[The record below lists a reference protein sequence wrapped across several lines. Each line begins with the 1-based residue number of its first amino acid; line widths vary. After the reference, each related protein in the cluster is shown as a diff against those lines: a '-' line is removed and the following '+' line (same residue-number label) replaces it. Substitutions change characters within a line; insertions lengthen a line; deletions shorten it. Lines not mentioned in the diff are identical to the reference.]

1 MAQNENYSQV
11 DLRVGTEAQFNAKV
25 DTLPAGTLFGV
36 TDATVSKADL
46 STDLKNEIN
55 GKITQPSNP
64 TGDSAVVI
72 DSNGVVST
80 KLLSDIG
87 SGITVDSELSDSSE
101 NPVQNKVIS
110 SALNSKVNNT
120 TTVNGHAL
128 SSNVTVTKSD
138 IGLGNVNNTSDANK
152 PISNATQAALNRKQ
166 NTLSAGTNIDI
177 TNNTISTKNVPT
189 LNGNNTFT
197 GSNTFSGSGDPQ
209 VVFQGDNGSVILETT
224 PGNSNITITIP
235 NAADGTLALLSD
247 IPTIRSTDDFAKKS
261 SSNTFTQQNTFQA
274 QTNFK
279 NYALYNPG
287 SSNYG
292 FTYQCNGNVNN
303 EVEIYGG
310 DGTSTKGRVVVHG
323 GNNAY
328 HKTEYRANEIRLYYD
343 STSTFDQLVF
353 PSGGGVIAVK
363 SQIKPIYRH
372 IIHLTRTNTTVNTG
386 FSVYATIYTSTKTKI
401 TDINVLTNV
410 LGNGNWVACNGYL
423 TDGTY
428 DVVMTLGTTY
438 IRPLKAADVSLVN
451 NVNWD
456 DTVVEL

>member
-72 DSNGVVST
+72 NSNGVVST

-87 SGITVDSELSDSSE
+87 SGITVNSELSDSSE

-110 SALNSKVNNT
+110 SALNS
-120 TTVNGHAL
+120 
-128 SSNVTVTKSD
+128 
-138 IGLGNVNNTSDANK
+138 
-152 PISNATQAALNRKQ
+152 
-166 NTLSAGTNIDI
+166 
-177 TNNTISTKNVPT
+177 
-189 LNGNNTFT
+189 
-197 GSNTFSGSGDPQ
+197 
-209 VVFQGDNGSVILETT
+209 
-224 PGNSNITITIP
+224 
-235 NAADGTLALLSD
+235 
-247 IPTIRSTDDFAKKS
+247 FAKKS

-274 QTNFK
+274 QTNFT
-279 NYALYNPG
+279 NYTLYNPE

-328 HKTEYRANEIRLYYD
+328 HKTEYTADQIRVYTDKSTVNSQLY
-343 STSTFDQLVF
+343 F
-353 PSGGGVIAVK
+353 PSNSGTIALK
-363 SQIKPIYRH
+363 QDIKPLYMH
-372 IIHLTRTNTTVNTG
+372 VLHLTRTNTTSNTG
-386 FSVYATIYTSTKTKI
+386 FSVYATIYTRTKTKI
-401 TDINVLTNV
+401 TNTTVLTMV
-410 LGNGNWVACNGYL
+410 LGSGNWVACNGYL

-438 IRPLKAADVSLVN
+438 IRPLKAADVQLVN

>member
-25 DTLPAGTLFGV
+25 DTLPAGTLFGI

-46 STDLKNEIN
+46 STDLKNEI
-55 GKITQPSNP
+55 
-64 TGDSAVVI
+64 
-72 DSNGVVST
+72 
-80 KLLSDIG
+80 
-87 SGITVDSELSDSSE
+87 
-101 NPVQNKVIS
+101 
-110 SALNSKVNNT
+110 NSKVNNT

-138 IGLGNVNNTSDANK
+138 IGLGNVDNTSDANK
-152 PISNATQAALNRKQ
+152 PISNATQAALNGKQ

-209 VVFQGDNGSVILETT
+209 VVFQGNNGSVILTTT

-247 IPTIRSTDDFAKKS
+247 IPTIPSTDDFAKKS
-261 SSNTFTQQNTFQA
+261 SSNTFTQQNTFTA
-274 QTNFK
+274 QTNFT
-279 NYALYNPG
+279 NYTLYNPQ

-328 HKTEYRANEIRLYYD
+328 HKTEYTADQIRVYTDKSTVNSQLY
-343 STSTFDQLVF
+343 F
-353 PSGGGVIAVK
+353 PSNSGTIALK
-363 SQIKPIYRH
+363 QDIKPLYMH
-372 IIHLTRTNTTVNTG
+372 ILHLTRTNTTSNTG
-386 FSVYATIYTSTKTKI
+386 FSVYATIYTRTKTKI
-401 TDINVLTNV
+401 TNTTVLTMV
-410 LGNGNWVACNGYL
+410 LGSGNWVACNGYL

-438 IRPLKAADVSLVN
+438 IRPLKAADVQLVN

>member
-138 IGLGNVNNTSDANK
+138 IGLGNVDNTSDADK
-152 PISNATQAALNRKQ
+152 PISNATQAALNEKQ

-189 LNGNNTFT
+189 LSGDNTFT

-247 IPTIRSTDDFAKKS
+247 IPTIPSTDDFAKKS
-261 SSNTFTQQNTFQA
+261 SSNTFTQQNTFTGQVRFGDTVKSYDGFTA
-274 QTNFK
+274 DNNSNSHYAKYSSDNIVYYKDLATAYSYEFPNSSGTLLTSNDVTDILKTIYPVGSVYINRTN
-279 NYALYNPG
+279 NDNPG
-287 SSNYG
+287 TLLGFGTWTRISDRFLYAATTSS
-292 FTYQCNGNVNN
+292 T
-303 EVEIYGG
+303 
-310 DGTSTKGRVVVHG
+310 
-323 GNNAY
+323 
-328 HKTEYRANEIRLYYD
+328 
-343 STSTFDQLVF
+343 
-353 PSGGGVIAVK
+353 
-363 SQIKPIYRH
+363 
-372 IIHLTRTNTTVNTG
+372 
-386 FSVYATIYTSTKTKI
+386 
-401 TDINVLTNV
+401 
-410 LGNGNWVACNGYL
+410 
-423 TDGTY
+423 
-428 DVVMTLGTTY
+428 TLGTTGGESTHKLT
-438 IRPLKAADVSLVN
+438 IDEMPSHNHNFDGWGTAAGNNGYVSGASVRNILTATSFSMNDTGGDQAHN
-451 NVNWD
+451 NMPPY
-456 DTVVEL
+456 VVVSIWYRVG

>member
-25 DTLPAGTLFGV
+25 DTLPAGTLFGI

-72 DSNGVVST
+72 NSNGVVST

-87 SGITVDSELSDSSE
+87 PNITVDSGLSDSSE
-101 NPVQNKVIS
+101 NPVQNKVIN

-138 IGLGNVNNTSDANK
+138 IGLGNVDNTSDANK
-152 PISNATQAALNRKQ
+152 PISNATQAALNGKQ
-166 NTLSAGTNIDI
+166 NKLSAGTNIDI

-209 VVFQGDNGSVILETT
+209 VVFQGSNGSVILTTT

-235 NAADGTLALLSD
+235 NAANGTLALLSD
-247 IPTIRSTDDFAKKS
+247 IPTVPSTDDFAKKS
-261 SSNTFTQQNTFQA
+261 SSNTFTQQNTFNGSVRFSGTVKSYDGFTA
-274 QTNFK
+274 DKSSNSHYAKYSSDNIVYYKDSSTSYTYTFPNSSGTLLTSNDVTDILKKIYPVGSVYINQTN
-279 NYALYNPG
+279 NNNPG
-287 SSNYG
+287 TLLG
-292 FTYQCNGNVNN
+292 F
-303 EVEIYGG
+303 
-310 DGTSTKGRVVVHG
+310 GTWTRISDRFLYAATTSSTKLGATGGENTHKLTIDEMPAHNHSFDGWGSFAGNNGYISGASSRNITSATFFRMNDTGGNQAHNNMPKYVVVSIW
-323 GNNAY
+323 
-328 HKTEYRANEIRLYYD
+328 YR
-343 STSTFDQLVF
+343 
-353 PSGGGVIAVK
+353 
-363 SQIKPIYRH
+363 
-372 IIHLTRTNTTVNTG
+372 
-386 FSVYATIYTSTKTKI
+386 
-401 TDINVLTNV
+401 
-410 LGNGNWVACNGYL
+410 
-423 TDGTY
+423 
-428 DVVMTLGTTY
+428 
-438 IRPLKAADVSLVN
+438 VS
-451 NVNWD
+451 
-456 DTVVEL
+456 

>member
-25 DTLPAGTLFGV
+25 DTLPAGTLFGI

-72 DSNGVVST
+72 NSNGVVST

-87 SGITVDSELSDSSE
+87 PNITVDSELSDSSE

-138 IGLGNVNNTSDANK
+138 IGLGNVDNTSDANK
-152 PISNATQAALNRKQ
+152 PISNATQAALNGKQ

-247 IPTIRSTDDFAKKS
+247 IPTIPSTDDFAKKS

-274 QTNFK
+274 QTNFT
-279 NYALYNPG
+279 NYTLYNPE

-328 HKTEYRANEIRLYYD
+328 HKTEYRANEIRVYYD
-343 STSTFDQLVF
+343 STSTFDQLFF

-372 IIHLTRTNTTVNTG
+372 SIRLTRTNTTANTG
-386 FSVYATIYTSTKTKI
+386 FSVYATIYTNTKTKI
-401 TDINVLTNV
+401 TNMTVLTYV
-410 LGNGNWVACNGYL
+410 VGNGNWVACNGYL
-423 TDGTY
+423 TDGTQ
-428 DVVMTLGTTY
+428 DVVVALGTTY
-438 IRPLKAADVSLVN
+438 VRPLKAADVSLVN
-451 NVNWD
+451 NVNWG

>member
-110 SALNSKVNNT
+110 SALNSK
-120 TTVNGHAL
+120 
-128 SSNVTVTKSD
+128 
-138 IGLGNVNNTSDANK
+138 
-152 PISNATQAALNRKQ
+152 Q

-247 IPTIRSTDDFAKKS
+247 IPTIPSTDDFAKKS

-274 QTNFK
+274 QTNFTD
-279 NYALYNPG
+279 YTLYNPE

-372 IIHLTRTNTTVNTG
+372 IIHLTRTNTTANTG

-401 TDINVLTNV
+401 TNINVLTNV

>member
-55 GKITQPSNP
+55 GKITQPSTP

-87 SGITVDSELSDSSE
+87 SGITVDFELSDSSE
-101 NPVQNKVIS
+101 NPVQNKVIN

-138 IGLGNVNNTSDANK
+138 IGLGNVDNTSDANK
-152 PISNATQAALNRKQ
+152 PISNATQAALNEKQ

-189 LNGNNTFT
+189 LSGDNTFT

-247 IPTIRSTDDFAKKS
+247 IPTIPSTDDFAKKS
-261 SSNTFTQQNTFQA
+261 SSNTFTQQNTFTGSVRFSDTVKSYNGFTA
-274 QTNFK
+274 DNSSNSHYAKYSYDNIVYYKDLSTAYTYEFPNSSGTLLTSNDVTDILKKIYPVGSVYINRTN
-279 NYALYNPG
+279 NNNPG
-287 SSNYG
+287 TLLGFGTWTRISDRFLYAATTSSTTLGVTGGENTHKLTIDEMPSHNHSFDG
-292 FTYQCNGNVNN
+292 WGSVAGNNGYVSGASSRNITSVTSFSMNDTGGNQAHNN
-303 EVEIYGG
+303 MPKY
-310 DGTSTKGRVVVHG
+310 VVVSIW
-323 GNNAY
+323 
-328 HKTEYRANEIRLYYD
+328 YR
-343 STSTFDQLVF
+343 
-353 PSGGGVIAVK
+353 
-363 SQIKPIYRH
+363 
-372 IIHLTRTNTTVNTG
+372 
-386 FSVYATIYTSTKTKI
+386 
-401 TDINVLTNV
+401 
-410 LGNGNWVACNGYL
+410 
-423 TDGTY
+423 
-428 DVVMTLGTTY
+428 
-438 IRPLKAADVSLVN
+438 VS
-451 NVNWD
+451 
-456 DTVVEL
+456 